1 MATQP
6 EKIVDKNGKQTTVHK
21 RVDAPTGDTARSL
34 PVAQPAKGNS
44 NEFWI
49 ERSEGSY
56 EINEVGA
63 GQWADF
69 EVKVDEFSSVTIPG
83 AQIGT
88 LEKPWSELRFTRTA
102 QNLTVTGVIKDVATS
117 KLVSEGGSWDDEK
130 ADIQKALD
138 VVYDGRVGFV
148 DNGDGKVDL
157 EFGIQT
163 PYQETEGTVS
173 LLETVQEVDDSTEYA
188 EFIKALGD
196 GTAAKKIQN
205 TIINRV
211 R

>member
-21 RVDAPTGDTARSL
+21 RVDAPTGDTARAL

-69 EVKVDEFSSVTIPG
+69 EVKVGALSSVTIPG
-83 AQIGT
+83 EQIGI
-88 LEKPWSELRFTRTA
+88 LEKPWSELRFSRA
-102 QNLTVTGVIKDVATS
+102 GQNLSITAVINDVATS
-117 KLVSEGGSWDDEK
+117 TLASEGGSWDDEK

-138 VVYDGRVGFV
+138 VVYNGRVGFV
-148 DNGDGKVDL
+148 DKGDGKVDL

-163 PYQETEGTVS
+163 PPENNGAVS
-173 LLETVQEVDDSTEYA
+173 LLESVQEVDDSTEYA

-196 GTAAKKIQN
+196 GTASKKIQR
-205 TIINRV
+205 TIANQV